1 MDGRGYEE
9 RLESGVSIQGA
20 VIGPSHSTDACIIF
34 KLSNG
39 HERIDDKQQ

>member
-20 VIGPSHSTDACIIF
+20 VIGPVVSRCVHYIQAV
-34 KLSNG
+34 K
-39 HERIDDKQQ
+39 RA